1 MGREQWIVGP
11 DFGVALE
18 AAEDDEEEPN
28 KRERAPVDNS
38 WITLTTV
45 HDLLGHTKS
54 AERSNLESKA
64 QSKVSKYANQ
74 IEAAKSISE
83 RLWSVPD
90 EEEAIKGSLDK
101 QGSFVENHSADTTG
115 WSCQRTFCY

>member
-1 MGREQWIVGP
+1 M
-11 DFGVALE
+11 
-18 AAEDDEEEPN
+18 
-28 KRERAPVDNS
+28 DNS

-54 AERSNLESKA
+54 DERSNLDSKG

-90 EEEAIKGSLDK
+90 EQEAIKGSVDK
-101 QGSFVENHSADTTG
+101 QGSFVESHSADATG
-115 WSCQRTFCY
+115 KADDGRAKQPSSTKKTCICLISHLRKPMPVTGSTD